1 VLSLAEF
8 GHAVAAL
15 GANLTVDELVAVFRH
30 FDPNG
35 SGTVDYGE
43 FLWAFFNR
51 RRLIKQWKG
60 AQQQQ
65 QQQHGGSSERSAAQ
79 LRAIFHAHDSSGD
92 GRLNAR
98 ELRTA
103 LAAVGVQLQPWEV
116 QGLLERFDIDHD
128 DCIDYSEFIAY
139 MEAQTRSRGSA
150 TGSTGALSPQKG
162 ASLPAS
168 LPASPTR
175 TVQRQRQH
183 RSILPPSAVKKG
195 VSAGEGT
202 VDVASAIAAASAVVA
217 DMLKSQQAVE
227 KRLAAEYARVT
238 AAEHA
243 AMRLQPPL

>member
-35 SGTVDYGE
+35 SGTVNYGE

-65 QQQHGGSSERSAAQ
+65 QQQHGGSRERSAAQ
-79 LRAIFHAHDSSGD
+79 LRVIFHAHDSSGD

-98 ELRTA
+98 ELRSA

-150 TGSTGALSPQKG
+150 SGTSTGALSPQKG

-168 LPASPTR
+168 PTR
-175 TVQRQRQH
+175 TAQRQRQQKPG
-183 RSILPPSAVKKG
+183 LPPSVVTKG
-195 VSAGEGT
+195 VTAGEGT

-217 DMLKSQQAVE
+217 DMLRSQQAVE

-243 AMRLQPPL
+243 AMRLKPV

>member
-1 VLSLAEF
+1 
-8 GHAVAAL
+8 
-15 GANLTVDELVAVFRH
+15 VFRH

-35 SGTVDYGE
+35 SGTVNYGE

-60 AQQQQ
+60 AQQQQQ

-98 ELRTA
+98 ELRSA
-103 LAAVGVQLQPWEV
+103 LAAVGVQLQPWEA

-150 TGSTGALSPQKG
+150 TGNTGALSPQG
-162 ASLPAS
+162 EP

-183 RSILPPSAVKKG
+183 RAILPPSALTKG
-195 VSAGEGT
+195 VRAGEGT

-217 DMLKSQQAVE
+217 DMLRSQQAVE
-227 KRLAAEYARVT
+227 KRLAEEYARVT

-243 AMRLQPPL
+243 AMR

>member
-35 SGTVDYGE
+35 SGTVNYGE

-98 ELRTA
+98 ELRSA

-139 MEAQTRSRGSA
+139 MEAQTRSRDSA
-150 TGSTGALSPQKG
+150 AGSTGALSPQKG

-168 LPASPTR
+168 PTR
-175 TVQRQRQH
+175 TAQRQRH
-183 RSILPPSAVKKG
+183 HKGALPPSTLTQG

-217 DMLKSQQAVE
+217 DMLRSQQAVE

-238 AAEHA
+238 AAEQS
-243 AMRLQPPL
+243 RSKPTL